1 MLQVAF
7 GQSKYYSDNLVENIN
22 RGMRQKLRRG
32 EWLTRAP
39 FGYVNNPVTRNIE
52 PDPVKSKIIVR
63 AYEEYEKG
71 SHTLQSLSQFL
82 ADHGVAQK
90 SGTPLGKASVK
101 RILCNRAYLGFTKH
115 HDEFFPGSFE
125 PIISPTLFEA
135 VQKMLAKKSRPRVQK
150 VPNHFPFAQF
160 ARCGECGSMITAQYA
175 TNRFGT
181 KYTYYR
187 CTKKKGVC
195 RQQYLSSSALISQAK
210 NLLQSVSLPEAWTD
224 YMLKTVDGFEHD
236 EIHASGNRLGQAKE
250 DLKLLETKLD
260 ALVDLYL
267 NHDIERDLYLTKKDA
282 LMRQKS
288 SLKAK
293 SSSARAEKKE
303 LGRTPA
309 EVDFGFKTCGVSGL
323 Q

>member
-1 MLQVAF
+1 M
-7 GQSKYYSDNLVENIN
+7 GGRY
-22 RGMRQKLRRG
+22 R
-32 EWLTRAP
+32 
-39 FGYVNNPVTRNIE
+39 
-52 PDPVKSKIIVR
+52 
-63 AYEEYEKG
+63 
-71 SHTLQSLSQFL
+71 
-82 ADHGVAQK
+82 
-90 SGTPLGKASVK
+90 
-101 RILCNRAYLGFTKH
+101 
-115 HDEFFPGSFE
+115 
-125 PIISPTLFEA
+125 
-135 VQKMLAKKSRPRVQK
+135 
-150 VPNHFPFAQF
+150 
-160 ARCGECGSMITAQYA
+160 
-175 TNRFGT
+175 
-181 KYTYYR
+181 YYR
-187 CTKKKGVC
+187 CTKKKGKC
-195 RQQYLSSSALISQAK
+195 GQGYLLESVLALQVREQ
-210 NLLQSVSLPEAWTD
+210 LQSVSLPEAWTD

-288 SLKAK
+288 SLQAK